1 MLSKVKNLVYDT
13 ILYIKR
19 AIAYIAWAK
28 MPIDN
33 NKIVVDNFLGKGF
46 GDNPKYI
53 IESLHLTNPN
63 VKIVWLL
70 KDMTQIMPPYI
81 KKVKYASLNALYEY
95 ETARIWIDNVRNSVH
110 PFTKKKNQYYLQTW
124 HGTLPFKRIEGQSES
139 LNERYI
145 RSAKKDSRM
154 CDAILSSN
162 SALSKIMQDYFWLNG
177 RNEKII
183 EYGSPETDPF
193 FDKQLSIDVRR
204 KVREYYGVAEDA
216 LIILYM
222 PTFRDNMSVDV
233 YTLDYER
240 VRRQFEAKTG
250 KKCYIMV
257 RLHPNIKSDSFIQFS
272 DCVLSSSKYPDA
284 NELLIASDW
293 LLSDYSSVIYLS
305 VLLFKPAILFTPDIL
320 EYSSNR
326 GLSSLY
332 YDLPCPMVM
341 SENDLLDA
349 IEQFDTKIYTNECAK
364 YKERVVPFCLGCS
377 SSILA
382 KHINGII
389 DSCAV

>member
-124 HGTLPFKRIEGQSES
+124 HGTLPFK
-139 LNERYI
+139 
-145 RSAKKDSRM
+145 
-154 CDAILSSN
+154 
-162 SALSKIMQDYFWLNG
+162 
-177 RNEKII
+177 
-183 EYGSPETDPF
+183 
-193 FDKQLSIDVRR
+193 
-204 KVREYYGVAEDA
+204 
-216 LIILYM
+216 
-222 PTFRDNMSVDV
+222 
-233 YTLDYER
+233 
-240 VRRQFEAKTG
+240 
-250 KKCYIMV
+250 
-257 RLHPNIKSDSFIQFS
+257 
-272 DCVLSSSKYPDA
+272 
-284 NELLIASDW
+284 
-293 LLSDYSSVIYLS
+293 
-305 VLLFKPAILFTPDIL
+305 
-320 EYSSNR
+320 
-326 GLSSLY
+326 
-332 YDLPCPMVM
+332 
-341 SENDLLDA
+341 
-349 IEQFDTKIYTNECAK
+349 
-364 YKERVVPFCLGCS
+364 
-377 SSILA
+377 
-382 KHINGII
+382 
-389 DSCAV
+389 